1 MFFSKFRI
9 CIMLTLVSL
18 SIFSVSTFAAGTIP
32 RDGLRLELLMATGS
46 QDTSG
51 NGRIV
56 SSTGITPTYQIDPL
70 YGVPFAQFTGSG
82 GLKVN
87 TAWSASIYDDFT
99 ISFWSKPNLV
109 ALNNNSIWNVVV
121 NNTGNIIQ
129 WSMYL
134 MKDSSYIMYDT
145 PMVLF
150 SSKISWSDFSNM
162 RFAFTKEW
170 KCSFSSRSAFDMLYN
185 IAWPIWVKNAGFIT
199 DVFSNLDYSYNC
211 ASLVDGKWHNVVL
224 MRKSWILSFYI
235 DGNVIASFSYN
246 NGSIQKLLS
255 IWNMGTTMNST
266 TYQYY
271 SESVKN
277 SIWNSHFYKGWI
289 ASYRLYSRYLSS
301 DEIEALGDEYRYA
314 QSDLAGAGN
323 IQVSMDKYSKPMLYA
338 NFRNILNSLNKDNV
352 TYEYSVNSG
361 SFTPIADITQ
371 ISSGSWTIDYHIWI
385 DLSWISDGRTSVIF
399 RVRWSDQ
406 SFQNIGTIVFTKLD
420 TQVGII
426 INQPNTG
433 LNPDKS
439 ITAYVTGG
447 TGQLFMFLTRWT
459 VCDASITTWENYSDL
474 TFASKNENGT
484 QVCYKA
490 IFPSINKTIYKL
502 SSPIQGIQLKD
513 QINVGYGVFSNYLL
527 WNKSLYQKSDDTAS
541 MMLELLGVSSAQSQG
556 TINGVTM
563 TDINGDGLVDFLY
576 SRNDTIRR
584 AIIIN
589 NGNYTFK
596 TVYKCAYDA
605 WNPISYS
612 STWFITPAMSPYFY
626 GDCADITR

>member
-1 MFFSKFRI
+1 
-9 CIMLTLVSL
+9 MLTLVSL
-18 SIFSVSTFAAGTIP
+18 SIFSASTFAAGTIP
-32 RDGLRLELLMATGS
+32 RDGLRLELLLATGS

-56 SSTGITPTYQIDPL
+56 SSTGVVPSYQVDSTYGI
-70 YGVPFAQFTGSG
+70 PFAQFTGSG

-87 TAWSASIYDDFT
+87 TAWSASVYDDFT
-99 ISFWSKPNLV
+99 ISFWSKPNLI
-109 ALNNNSIWNVVV
+109 ALNNNSIWNVVI

-134 MKDSSYIMYDT
+134 VKDSSYIMYDT

-150 SSKISWSDFSNM
+150 SSKISWSDFTNM

-170 KCSFSSRSAFDMLYN
+170 KCSFSSRSTFDMLYN
-185 IAWPIWVKNAGFIT
+185 ITWPIWVKNAGFIS
-199 DVFSNLDYSYNC
+199 DVFSNLDTPFNC
-211 ASLVDGKWHNVVL
+211 APLVDGKWHNVVL
-224 MRKSWILSFYI
+224 MRKSWIFSFYI
-235 DGNVIASFSYN
+235 DGSVVASFAY

-255 IWNMGTTMNST
+255 IWNMGTTMVNT

-271 SESVKN
+271 SESIKN
-277 SIWNSHFYKGWI
+277 SIWNNHFYKWWI
-289 ASYRLYSRYLSS
+289 SSYRLYSRYLSS

-314 QSDLAGAGN
+314 QSDLVGAGN
-323 IQVSMDKYSKPMLYA
+323 IQVSMDKYSKPILYA

-361 SFTPIADITQ
+361 AYAPITDITQ
-371 ISSGSWTIDYHIWI
+371 ISNGSWTIDYRIWV

-433 LNPDKS
+433 LNPDKT
-439 ITAYVTGG
+439 ITAIVTGG
-447 TGQLFMFLTRWT
+447 TGQLFIFLTRWT
-459 VCDASITTWENYSDL
+459 VCDSSITTWENYSDL

-502 SSPIQGIQLKD
+502 SSPIQGIQSKD
-513 QINVGYGVFSNYLL
+513 QINIGYGVFSNYLL

-626 GDCADITR
+626 GDCADTNR